1 MTPTHVH
8 SAFDAR
14 PRCPLVRR
22 PGPRCSRLAR
32 DAHGAVFLEYTV
44 LVAFVGLVLGV
55 MLVTWGPPVVRE
67 YSARR
72 AALYSH
78 SP

>member
-1 MTPTHVH
+1 VN
-8 SAFDAR
+8 D
-14 PRCPLVRR
+14 
-22 PGPRCSRLAR
+22 SR
-32 DAHGAVFLEYTV
+32 GAVFVEYAA
-44 LVAFVGLVLGV
+44 LVAFVGLVLAL
-55 MLVTWGPPVVRE
+55 MLVSLGPRVIRE

>member
-1 MTPTHVH
+1 LARAREARPPL
-8 SAFDAR
+8 SRDAR
-14 PRCPLVRR
+14 
-22 PGPRCSRLAR
+22 
-32 DAHGAVFLEYTV
+32 GAVFVEYLV
-44 LVAFVGLVLGV
+44 LVAFVGLVLTL
-55 MLVTWGPPVVRE
+55 MLVTLGPRVVRE